1 MNFPNKYKGLI
12 YGIIFTASSIL
23 ISRTIFLPALSIL
36 PGVSIKNIVE
46 SIIASNDIKVTLYY
60 TNLIYIALI
69 LIILGIFIYNSY
81 VSILKN
87 YHYLITLT
95 SIYFLI
101 HPLGFNILW
110 AIKLNYKS
118 DGQLLF
124 YASETFLWS
133 SWSFLFLGGFIDL
146 IKRKSNDK

>member
-12 YGIIFTASSIL
+12 YGIIFTAISIL
-23 ISRTIFLPALSIL
+23 ISTALIFPAFSLLPGLSIQQ
-36 PGVSIKNIVE
+36 IVE
-46 SIIASNDIKVTLYY
+46 SIIDSNDIKVTLFY

-69 LIILGIFIYNSY
+69 LIILGIFIYSSY

-87 YHYLITLT
+87 YHYIITMIG
-95 SIYFLI
+95 IYFLV

-110 AIKLNYKS
+110 AIKLNYRS

-124 YASETFLWS
+124 YSSETFLWS
-133 SWSFLFLGGFIDL
+133 SWSFLFIGGFIDL